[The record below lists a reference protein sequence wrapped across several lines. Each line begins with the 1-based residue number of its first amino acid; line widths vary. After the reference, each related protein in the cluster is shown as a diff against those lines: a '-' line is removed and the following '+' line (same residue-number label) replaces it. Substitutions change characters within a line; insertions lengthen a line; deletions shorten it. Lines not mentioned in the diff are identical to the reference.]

1 MCHRGLLIN
10 LKVDVEEVAKINLVM
25 DNIGEA
31 EVEEEEA
38 AEEAKEVC
46 KNIDQEVK
54 LQLVEVEE
62 DEEDEEVNKKEVKE
76 ML

>member
-62 DEEDEEVNKKEVKE
+62 DEEVNKKEVKE